1 VALRGRVAVCCVLA
15 LVAGALLVAL
25 SASAADGAG
34 KRRLSCRS
42 LSADPSRPYW
52 ARQRNV
58 TVLVDSVLLSGR
70 SKLRSVM
77 ACRRIDIRGRPALML
92 PAAERQLR
100 AAGRRVAPLVVVG
113 IGYNTLWERN
123 RRRYDFWAAR
133 FDREA
138 AQLLQTLRRL
148 GARQFVWVTLRE
160 PKAQF
165 LTPLGRSELR
175 EYSWYFP
182 YANERLRALDRA
194 RDDLVLADWA
204 AVSDRRGLTY
214 DSIHLTARGGL
225 LMARTIRS
233 AIDAEAA
240 RQARA
245 RRR

>member
-1 VALRGRVAVCCVLA
+1 MCCVLA
-15 LVAGALLVAL
+15 TVAGALLVAL
-25 SASAADGAG
+25 SATAADGAG
-34 KRRLSCRS
+34 KRLSCRS
-42 LSADPSRPYW
+42 LAADPSRPYW

-58 TVLVDSVLLSGR
+58 TVLVDSVLLSGK

-77 ACRRIDIRGRPALML
+77 ACRRIGIRGRPALML
-92 PAAERQLR
+92 PAADRQLR
-100 AAGRRVAPLVVVG
+100 ASGRRVAPLVVVG

-148 GARQFVWVTLRE
+148 GARQIVWVTLRE
-160 PKAQF
+160 PKARY

-182 YANERLRALDRA
+182 YTNERLRALDRA
-194 RDDLVLADWA
+194 RDDVVLADWA

-214 DSIHLTARGGL
+214 DSIHLTVKGGV
-225 LMARTIRS
+225 LMARTIRA
-233 AIDAEAA
+233 AIEAEAA